1 MILEP
6 FIQIVFVFCGF
17 LTGFVWERENS
28 RERETCCNLII
39 HRSSRFS
46 RREKWQEII
55 LSFVL
60 QSQRLLCFRMDGSK
74 VVAFLDD
81 ELNDD
86 LHSVSGTPL
95 IAHSD
100 SFYSRTNHVSSG
112 VQQKIED
119 ASKMKWH
126 NSVLQKQLIEATLQ
140 DKKLSEICL
149 QRALQRPQIRI
160 SDRTRS
166 GSWGSLKYLLFGIVP
181 VSLFIF
187 VLACAISH
195 IKLEYP
201 Q

>member
-1 MILEP
+1 MKHAATSSTSP
-6 FIQIVFVFCGF
+6 AIQ
-17 LTGFVWERENS
+17 
-28 RERETCCNLII
+28 
-39 HRSSRFS
+39 
-46 RREKWQEII
+46 RREKWQMI

-60 QSQRLLCFRMDGSK
+60 QSPRLRYFRMDGSK

-95 IAHSD
+95 IAPSD

-119 ASKMKWH
+119 ASKIEWH
-126 NSVLQKQLIEATLQ
+126 NSYLQKQLIEATLQ